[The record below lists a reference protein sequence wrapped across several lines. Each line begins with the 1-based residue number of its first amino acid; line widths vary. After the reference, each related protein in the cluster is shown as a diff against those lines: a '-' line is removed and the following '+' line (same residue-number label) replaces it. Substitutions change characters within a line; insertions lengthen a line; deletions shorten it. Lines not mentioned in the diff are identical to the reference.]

1 MKIAS
6 IATLTAVSLGLGV
19 SLANAAPVTYTIDP
33 SHTYPSFEA
42 PHMGISWW
50 RGKVNSREGKVVL
63 DREAQ
68 TGTVDLTLDA
78 ASVDFGHDK
87 MNEHALSEDFFNVAE
102 HPTIT
107 YTGKITFAD
116 GVPSGVD
123 GQMTLLGNT
132 QPLKLQIVSFKCI
145 EHPLLKREVCGV
157 DAVGQ
162 FNRAAFG
169 MDKYADGPLGEVKLR
184 IQAEA
189 LRAEAP

>member
-68 TGTVDLTLDA
+68 VRATHGLDLIAGRLQWLSRPGELAVQAFDALVDQGVDQLVLVAEVQIDA
-78 ASVDFGHDK
+78 GRRAAHRLGDLAGRERRIALLQDHSSRLLQKRGLELGVGGSGHGRRWAGAWGGAWGGAWVAP
-87 MNEHALSEDFFNVAE
+87 ERSTSHLSE
-102 HPTIT
+102 
-107 YTGKITFAD
+107 
-116 GVPSGVD
+116 
-123 GQMTLLGNT
+123 
-132 QPLKLQIVSFKCI
+132 
-145 EHPLLKREVCGV
+145 
-157 DAVGQ
+157 
-162 FNRAAFG
+162 
-169 MDKYADGPLGEVKLR
+169 
-184 IQAEA
+184 
-189 LRAEAP
+189 